1 MGGPLRIKSLLF
13 MNILL
18 FLYLFYCLIFGR
30 HAIKALHHSLRNEVF
45 SRNFFQREH
54 LRMHIVMRVKRQY
67 HIFCWVKIIPQCC
80 PCLRNY
86 VAPLLCQNNTF
97 SLAKFTFH

>member
-1 MGGPLRIKSLLF
+1 MGGPLRNKSLLF

-54 LRMHIVMRVKRQY
+54 LSHAYCHESQETVPYLLLGKNHSTVLFLPKKLCGSIIV
-67 HIFCWVKIIPQCC
+67 
-80 PCLRNY
+80 
-86 VAPLLCQNNTF
+86 
-97 SLAKFTFH
+97 SE